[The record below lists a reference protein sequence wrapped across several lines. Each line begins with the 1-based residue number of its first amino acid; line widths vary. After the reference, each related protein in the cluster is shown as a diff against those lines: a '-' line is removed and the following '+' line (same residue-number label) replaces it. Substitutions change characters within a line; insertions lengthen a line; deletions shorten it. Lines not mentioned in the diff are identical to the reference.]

1 MSYDLLIKNG
11 TVVDGTGS
19 PLKSESG
26 CMRIMIRSAC
36 KPDAS
41 EVSLENQRDREK
53 RFKSPDSFWAIGG
66 PNCMQL
72 RRSIVGQL

>member
-1 MSYDLLIKNG
+1 
-11 TVVDGTGS
+11 
-19 PLKSESG
+19 
-26 CMRIMIRSAC
+26 MRIMIRSAC

-41 EVSLENQRDREK
+41 EVSLENQRDRK
-53 RFKSPDSFWAIGG
+53 FWRNLPDSFWAIGG